1 MTRRMIAG
9 PDFSGAPLTDLKQ
22 WLAIGTVQDDA
33 LLQRLL
39 AAAHHHCEQFTG
51 LVALASTFEEQ
62 LGIRLGGTG
71 LATRPVTAI
80 TAVELLAIDG
90 SRALLDADAYE
101 ICLDG
106 DGAALVRLA
115 DSTLDKRLV
124 VRCDAGL
131 ATDWAAL
138 APGLAEGILR
148 LAAHLYRQR
157 DGDTAPTPPSAVAAL
172 WRPYRR
178 LSL

>member
-1 MTRRMIAG
+1 MTRRMIAA

-22 WLAIGTVQDDA
+22 WLAINTTQDDA
-33 LLQRLL
+33 LLLRLF
-39 AAAHHHCEQFTG
+39 AAAHQHCEQFTG

-62 LGIRLGGTG
+62 LGIRHGGTA

-90 SRALLDADAYE
+90 SRVLLDPGDYE
-101 ICLDG
+101 IRLDS
-106 DGAALVRLA
+106 DGAACIRLS
-115 DSTLDKRLV
+115 DSTVDKRMV

-131 ATDWAAL
+131 AQDWAAL

-148 LAAHLYRQR
+148 LSAHLYRQR